1 MGIIKVYLKESGSI
15 SKIEKDFQLYKG
27 SYQNNQID
35 IYVPITI
42 LPSAEQHIAGVKTA
56 LIITKPNGDQTT
68 TTSYNA
74 ELDTERGEVVVNNV
88 TYVVY
93 TQTLPRVFVKY
104 SGEQTLV
111 ANVYEID
118 DNPESST
125 YEQIVRIITS
135 QTSPLTIQNSEYIDT
150 EEVQDPSQL
159 EYLAAKVNQ
168 LDAELQGKQDKID
181 DQIEI
186 AEGSVVGAINNL
198 NERVESNTQQIS
210 TNTSDIAELQDIV
223 GSGEDYV
230 GTYTDTKDPS
240 VPADLADIKQEL
252 TAYVETLRPEV
263 EGSDVVI
270 YIQEVSGGTDK
281 NYKFIYSGSLHDWTY
296 YEIPAIERASNDT
309 YGIIKG
315 TYSVGSTNDVIVD
328 IAGGIIQEIY
338 IKNASGVYNTAKYY
352 VDSAKTSI
360 DNIIN
365 GTTPVEK
372 ALKAVSD
379 ELGNNIVNTYLTQT
393 AGVTKVQL
401 REYALPRTF
410 NDVSYLTSTGY
421 SDTVPE
427 SASPVYTATSTSVG
441 DHELFSAEKT
451 IVNSEFEL
459 SEKNSSVDTIYVS
472 ASAICNVQ
480 FRLTTEINV
489 DNTWNTANV
498 ELSDNVQFTTANEIK
513 KLTFGS
519 TFAALEEV
527 LKLTDGDKIRQT
539 LEVITNVSSS
549 ITFNVYSN
557 ETYPSTFYLNTT
569 SQTIYVAQGRLGE
582 LPKLELAGT
591 YDSLNDNIE
600 YVIPVG
606 FEINNNIQAQFILT
620 IPQSESINEE
630 TTITLQQGNQN
641 IDLLVIPAA
650 QEDHALPTLKDIESA
665 TVDNEIYFTGVFLV
679 NNGNIG
685 LITSITKGGDELPTN
700 LVTTDTAQIISG
712 TKTFSSPP
720 IVKTVEF
727 VNNTSNPS
735 NNKLTIVNDNG
746 YNAKIKMGL
755 TENMRVMTGGTYF
768 GATAAPITD
777 NSTDLGVN
785 NTRWRD
791 IFVSRYLS
799 DGTKSLTIADIAN
812 KNNIV
817 FTTIPTP
824 SSTTLTNDEVEA
836 IRNGG
841 VVKGNI
847 DGLGQFQ
854 NYVFFPAGELFS
866 GYYMGFVVV
875 SRNGY
880 SRLYQY
886 AINTSTNIINF
897 YGNKYI
903 DIDSSSNLTIIGLNK
918 LDFGN
923 NATITRDSSDRINL
937 NYGNSAKVKVGSA
950 ETTIA
955 NRIGADSDNSQDI
968 GRDTV
973 RWKDLYLAG
982 NLSDGTNSVSIADIK
997 DIQDV
1002 IPAQA
1007 SSSNPLADK
1016 DFVNSTVQT
1025 ATANFRGNWATWS
1038 AVPSVATDY
1047 PADYAGSKT
1056 PTVNDYLVVQ
1066 DASDY
1071 TGQTLE
1077 GTWRFKYTGD
1087 WATNGKNG
1095 WQPEYQVNETPLTAA
1110 QLAALNSGI
1119 TSAAVAQI
1127 GTNTTN
1133 IALKQNST
1141 DNTLATDD
1149 KTIVGSINEIVEAVG
1164 SLGQDVEDGFTAIAG
1179 ELNGKQAI
1187 SNLVT
1192 SLSSSSTDAQYPSA
1206 KCVYDLVGDVE
1217 TLLTELNSGQGV

>member
-74 ELDTERGEVVVNNV
+74 ELDVERGQVVVNNV

-198 NERVESNTQQIS
+198 DERVESNTEQIS

-240 VPADLADIKQEL
+240 VPADLAAIKQEL

-281 NYKFIYSGSLHDWTY
+281 NYKFIYSGSLNDWTY

-338 IKNASGVYNTAKYY
+338 IKNANGVYNTAKYY

-360 DNIIN
+360 DNILD

-421 SDTVPE
+421 SNTIPE
-427 SASPVYTATSTSVG
+427 SASPVYTVTSTSVG

-489 DNTWNTANV
+489 DNTWNTASV
-498 ELSDNVQFTTANEIK
+498 ELSDTVQFSAANEIK

-539 LEVITNVSSS
+539 LEVITSVSSS

-582 LPKLELAGT
+582 LPKLELTGT

-600 YVIPVG
+600 YAIPVG
-606 FEINNNIQAQFILT
+606 FEINNNVQAQFILT
-620 IPQSESINEE
+620 IPQSESISEE
-630 TTITLQQGNQN
+630 TTITLEQGSQN
-641 IDLLVIPAA
+641 IDVLVIPAA

-665 TVDNEIYFTGVFLV
+665 TVDDEIYFTGLFLV

-700 LVTTDTAQIISG
+700 LLTTDTDQTITG
-712 TKTFSSPP
+712 TKTINGKPLVFKHSDNGHALTLEADSDLRG
-720 IVKTVEF
+720 ILKMNGTELLRF
-727 VNNTSNPS
+727 VGQYGTSVSVALNA
-735 NNKLTIVNDNG
+735 LNDNS
-746 YNAKIKMGL
+746 I
-755 TENMRVMTGGTYF
+755 
-768 GATAAPITD
+768 
-777 NSTDLGVN
+777 DLGKTGN
-785 NTRWRD
+785 RWRD
-791 IFVSRYLS
+791 LYLS
-799 DGTKSLTIADIAN
+799 RNLTDGTNSITIADIAN
-812 KNNIV
+812 KNDVLIRPLNL
-817 FTTIPTP
+817 TT
-824 SSTTLTNDEVEA
+824 TTMTDEQIATLRTYNCVLTNDLVLGTTSLKAGSILTVPFEYSGSLRGIA
-836 IRNGG
+836 IYNN
-841 VVKGNI
+841 KIMTYYINLTSKQI
-847 DGLGQFQ
+847 SDGAKDMIISQVA
-854 NYVFFPAGELFS
+854 N
-866 GYYMGFVVV
+866 
-875 SRNGY
+875 
-880 SRLYQY
+880 
-886 AINTSTNIINF
+886 INTDKVTIDNYTIN
-897 YGNKYI
+897 K
-903 DIDSSSNLTIIGLNK
+903 DSFGQLIIGN
-918 LDFGN
+918 N
-923 NATITRDSSDRINL
+923 NATSIQFDGNTVRSNNLVPMGNNSKDLGSS
-937 NYGNSAKVKVGSA
+937 G
-950 ETTIA
+950 
-955 NRIGADSDNSQDI
+955 Q
-968 GRDTV
+968 
-973 RWKDLYLAG
+973 RWKDVYLAG
-982 NLSDGTNSVSIADIK
+982 NLSDGTNSVSIADITTNISNVG
-997 DIQDV
+997 DIQNV

-1038 AVPSVATDY
+1038 AVPSVVTDY
-1047 PADYAGSKT
+1047 PTDYAGSKT

-1066 DASDY
+1066 DASGY

-1077 GTWRFKYTGD
+1077 GTWRFKYTGE
-1087 WATNGKNG
+1087 WATDGKNG
-1095 WQPEYQVNETPLTAA
+1095 WLPEYQVNETPLTAA

-1149 KTIVGSINEIVEAVG
+1149 KTIVGSINEIVGALG
-1164 SLGQDVEDGFTAIAG
+1164 SLVQDVEDGFTGIAG